1 MGHFQMLTGMRVSV
15 AEPPLFWAAPAPDV
29 RGPGADQAKK
39 AAPALGKKG
48 WLQAAPATDTN
59 IFNFSSDLFYD
70 LNRPL
75 VTLAILIR
83 PCGSSVTS
91 AVLL

>member
-1 MGHFQMLTGMRVSV
+1 MGQKMGHFQMLTGMRVSV

-48 WLQAAPATDTN
+48 RLQAAPAPETYH
-59 IFNFSSDLFYD
+59 FNFSSEKC
-70 LNRPL
+70 NIPSVL
-75 VTLAILIR
+75 VTLAILM
-83 PCGSSVTS
+83 G
-91 AVLL
+91 L